1 MTIKKSGGGDGRCI
15 LSDFAWIPL
24 VESPWKVNFDEFLSM
39 KSCFLKN
46 GGGNGNRK
54 PGLDEAIS
62 TQNRSNDYP
71 SLHLSIPYLNL
82 LRNSSL
88 SVETYFPM
96 VASTFHP

>member
-1 MTIKKSGGGDGRCI
+1 VLFEK
-15 LSDFAWIPL
+15 WI
-24 VESPWKVNFDEFLSM
+24 EEM
-39 KSCFLKN
+39 EIE
-46 GGGNGNRK
+46 NR
-54 PGLDEAIS
+54 GLDEAIS

-96 VASTFHP
+96 VASTFHPWFSSLGSIDDVML